1 MQETN
6 QQLRPRTTRLYRVV
20 LVVKGFDGIVE
31 TVAGILVLTM
41 QHSSVTKTLVQ
52 MLRSEFTEFPDT
64 AVTRYVLQLFATLP
78 VKA

>member
-1 MQETN
+1 
-6 QQLRPRTTRLYRVV
+6 
-20 LVVKGFDGIVE
+20 
-31 TVAGILVLTM
+31 
-41 QHSSVTKTLVQ
+41 LVQ